1 MAQMPI
7 QMLSGRADLFAV
19 ASPAVLSSQP
29 RVAIPRAAYLYDPG
43 GISGG
48 KLRPGSIDQEQFK
61 AYLAAARKEAVVAPP
76 APAAAPAS
84 APAAHGIPSGI
95 PTLSPA
101 QLAALGID
109 VSRPPPA
116 HTEAPFAEAPE
127 TFSTEAGASVGP
139 EATNAQTADPLTPTA
154 PAPSAS
160 EVADAALAAVAES
173 AARPPAAPEPAQ
185 QRERSP
191 IPGARRGA
199 DGVWEFARLPDK
211 DEREML
217 YGQKWRVVES
227 EASRELFLGPDG
239 EFGWDDFV
247 DLINPLQHIPFVNM
261 AYRAI
266 TGDQIYGAARMVDV
280 ALGPLAGASTAVD
293 LAFRDVTGE
302 SMAHNAIAAVFGTGE
317 PTQGEA
323 TPGEEP
329 MGDVSVNTA
338 SATQPADATPIRRGS
353 NK

>member
-7 QMLSGRADLFAV
+7 QSVSGRADPFSAAIPAA
-19 ASPAVLSSQP
+19 ASSPP
-29 RVAIPRAAYLYDPG
+29 RVAIPRTSYLYDPG

-76 APAAAPAS
+76 APAAAPAP
-84 APAAHGIPSGI
+84 APATRGI

-109 VSRPPPA
+109 VSRLPPA
-116 HTEAPFAEAPE
+116 HTQTPSVEAPE
-127 TFSTEAGASVGP
+127 TFATGAGETVGP
-139 EATNAQTADPLTPTA
+139 EIANAQSADAQTADILA
-154 PAPSAS
+154 AEPAVPEPSAS

-185 QRERSP
+185 QRERGP

-199 DGVWEFARLPDK
+199 DGVWEFTRLPDK

-280 ALGPLAGASTAVD
+280 ALGPLAGASTAID

-302 SMAHNAIAAVFGTGE
+302 SMADNAIAAVFGTGE
-317 PTQGEA
+317 S

-338 SATQPADATPIRRGS
+338 SATQLSDAAPIRCGS

>member
-7 QMLSGRADLFAV
+7 QMISGRAEPFTA
-19 ASPAVLSSQP
+19 ASPAAAASPP
-29 RVAIPRAAYLYDPG
+29 RVAIPRASYLYDSG

-61 AYLAAARKEAVVAPP
+61 AHLAAARKEVAVAPP
-76 APAAAPAS
+76 APAGAPAS
-84 APAAHGIPSGI
+84 APAARGVPSGI

-109 VSRPPPA
+109 ASQLPPA
-116 HTEAPFAEAPE
+116 HAETPSIDPPE
-127 TFSTEAGASVGP
+127 TFATQAGETAGL
-139 EATNAQTADPLTPTA
+139 ETANAQSADALA
-154 PAPSAS
+154 PDSSVPEPSAS
-160 EVADAALAAVAES
+160 KVADAALAAVE
-173 AARPPAAPEPAQ
+173 AARPPAAEPATPDVTQ
-185 QRERSP
+185 ARERGP

-199 DGVWEFARLPDK
+199 DGVWEFTRLPDK

-239 EFGWDDFV
+239 AFGWDDFV

-280 ALGPLAGASTAVD
+280 AFGPLAGASTAVD

-302 SMAHNAIAAVFGTGE
+302 SMAHNAIAAVFGTG
-317 PTQGEA
+317 QSA
-323 TPGEEP
+323 PGEEP

-338 SATQPADATPIRRGS
+338 SATQLADTAPIRRGS

>member
-7 QMLSGRADLFAV
+7 QMLSGRADPFAA

-76 APAAAPAS
+76 APPAAPAS
-84 APAAHGIPSGI
+84 APAAHGIPSGV

-109 VSRPPPA
+109 VSQLSPA
-116 HTEAPFAEAPE
+116 HTQTPSVETPE
-127 TFSTEAGASVGP
+127 TFATQAGETAGA
-139 EATNAQTADPLTPTA
+139 ETADPLA
-154 PAPSAS
+154 PNSRPEPSAS

-185 QRERSP
+185 QRERAP

-199 DGVWEFARLPDK
+199 DGVWEFTRLPDK

-280 ALGPLAGASTAVD
+280 AFGPLAGASTAVD

-317 PTQGEA
+317 SA
-323 TPGEEP
+323 PGEEP

-338 SATQPADATPIRRGS
+338 SAQLADATPIRRGS

>member
-7 QMLSGRADLFAV
+7 QMLSGRADPFAV
-19 ASPAVLSSQP
+19 ASPAALSSQP
-29 RVAIPRAAYLYDPG
+29 RVAIPRAAYLHDPG

-61 AYLAAARKEAVVAPP
+61 AYLAAARKEAVAAPP
-76 APAAAPAS
+76 APAAAPVS
-84 APAAHGIPSGI
+84 APATGGI

-109 VSRPPPA
+109 VSRLPA
-116 HTEAPFAEAPE
+116 HTETPSVETPE
-127 TFSTEAGASVGP
+127 TFATGAGENAGL
-139 EATNAQTADPLTPTA
+139 ETTTAQTADALTPAA

-173 AARPPAAPEPAQ
+173 AARPPAASEPAQ
-185 QRERSP
+185 QRERAP

-199 DGVWEFARLPDK
+199 DGVWEFTRLPDK

-227 EASRELFLGPDG
+227 EASRALFLGPDG

-280 ALGPLAGASTAVD
+280 AFGPLAGASTAID

-302 SMAHNAIAAVFGTGE
+302 SMAHNAIAAVFGTRE

-323 TPGEEP
+323 MPGEDP

-338 SATQPADATPIRRGS
+338 SATQLADATPIRRGS
-353 NK
+353 HQ